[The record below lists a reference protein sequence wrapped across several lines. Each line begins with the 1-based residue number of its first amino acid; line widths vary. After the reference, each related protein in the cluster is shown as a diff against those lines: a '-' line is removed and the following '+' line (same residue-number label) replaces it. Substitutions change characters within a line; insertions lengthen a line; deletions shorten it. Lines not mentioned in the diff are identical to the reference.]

1 MKNIILAIDSTS
13 IVNTGGFTHLYHLIE
28 NFKKENHPE
37 IKKILIYSSINVLDR
52 LPVNDII
59 IRRSNFFLN
68 RGKFFRLVFKLFI
81 FDYFLK
87 IDKVNFLLSLTG
99 DYVGNFKPYVA
110 ISQNMLLYERQFWT
124 EIKVLKE
131 KIKLWINYRSQKK
144 CFKSANGIIFISR
157 YAQNYISKELN
168 LKSKPN
174 RIIHHGSSLIFFNY
188 NFKKLKKKSL
198 SNSFNFIYVST
209 IHVYKN
215 QWNVIDAIWNLRQ
228 SGLDLTLTLIGPIIF
243 APSGRKLLKKIKEKD
258 PDNQFI
264 TYIQEV
270 PYEKL
275 PNYYSKHDAII
286 YASTCENMP
295 NILIES
301 MASGLPIACS
311 NKMPMPEFLGSGGY
325 YFDANS
331 IDSIISA
338 IKELLNDKNPIIK
351 IEQNIEFIKKL
362 KWEETSI
369 KTFNFIEDLTKTY
382 V

>member
-1 MKNIILAIDSTS
+1 MRHIILAIDSTS
-13 IVNTGGFTHLYHLIE
+13 IVDTGGFTHLYHLIK
-28 NFKKENHPE
+28 NFKKENNPE
-37 IKKILIYSSINVLDR
+37 IKKIIIYSSKNVLDR

-59 IRRSNFFLN
+59 IKRSNSLLN
-68 RGKFFRLVFKLFI
+68 RGKFFRLIFKLLI

-87 IDKVNFLLSLTG
+87 NDKANFLLSITG
-99 DYVGNFKPYVA
+99 DYVGNFKPYVG
-110 ISQNMLLYERQFWT
+110 ISQNMLLYEREFWS
-124 EIKVLKE
+124 EIKGLKE
-131 KIKLWINYRSQKK
+131 KIKLWINYSSQKK

-168 LKSKPN
+168 LKSKPTKV
-174 RIIHHGSSLIFFNY
+174 IHHGSSPIFINHNY
-188 NFKKLKKKSL
+188 KRLKKNNL

-228 SGLDLTLTLIGPIIF
+228 NGFELTLTLIGPIIF
-243 APSGRKLLKKIKEKD
+243 APSGSKLLKKIKEKD

-264 TYIQEV
+264 TYIPEV

-275 PNYYSKHDAII
+275 PKYYSKHDAII

-338 IKELLNDKNPIIK
+338 IKELLNDKDPIMK
-351 IEQNIEFIKKL
+351 IEKNLEYIKNL
-362 KWEETSI
+362 KWEETSK
-369 KTFNFIEDLTKTY
+369 KTFNFIEYLANIY

>member
-1 MKNIILAIDSTS
+1 MKNINLAIDSTS
-13 IVNTGGFTHLYHLIE
+13 IVDTGGFTHLYHLIE
-28 NFKKENHPE
+28 NFKKENNPG
-37 IKKILIYSSINVLDR
+37 IKKIIIYSSKNVLDR
-52 LPVNDII
+52 LPSNDII
-59 IRRSNFFLN
+59 IKRSNFLLN
-68 RGKFFRLVFKLFI
+68 RGKFFRLIFKLLI
-81 FDYFLK
+81 FDYILK
-87 IDKVNFLLSLTG
+87 NDKVNFLLSITG
-99 DYVGNFKPYVA
+99 DYIGNFKPYVG
-110 ISQNMLLYERQFWT
+110 ISQNMLLYEREFWT
-124 EIKVLKE
+124 EIKGLKE
-131 KIKLWINYRSQKK
+131 KIKLWINYSSQKK
-144 CFKSANGIIFISR
+144 CFKSSNGIIFISR

-168 LKSKPN
+168 LKSKS
-174 RIIHHGSSLIFFNY
+174 RRVIHHGSSPIFFNSNY
-188 NFKKLKKKSL
+188 KRLKKKNL

-215 QWNVIDAIWNLRQ
+215 QWNVVDAIWNLRQ
-228 SGLDLTLTLIGPIIF
+228 SGLELTLTLIGPIIF
-243 APSGRKLLKKIKEKD
+243 APSGRKLLKKIQEKD

-264 TYIQEV
+264 TYIPEV

-275 PNYYSKHDAII
+275 PKYYSKHDAII

-338 IKELLNDKNPIIK
+338 IKELLNDKDPIMK
-351 IEQNIEFIKKL
+351 IEQNIEFIKNL
-362 KWEETSI
+362 KWEETSK
-369 KTFNFIEDLTKTY
+369 KTFNFIEHLANTY